1 MTEKEKMLRGML
13 YDADDSTLCA
23 DRVRAKELCHA
34 YNQLRP
40 SDAAGMRELL
50 QQLLGETVETFC
62 VTAPFWCDYGYN
74 IRLGEHFYANH
85 NLVILDCAAVTFG
98 EHVFVAP
105 NCGFYTAGHPI
116 DAECRER
123 GLEYAYPITVGD
135 HVWRRCAGHARRH
148 DREQCRDRGR
158 QRRRQRHSERFGRC
172 RQSVQGHSADHGG
185 GQTDLLGQIARLH
198 GKRNAGR
205 KSKCRGQTKCKKKS
219 GLRSYIR
226 KAAL

>member
-13 YDADDSTLCA
+13 YDADDSALCA

-50 QQLLGETVETFC
+50 RQLLGKTGETFC

-74 IRLGEHFYANH
+74 IRLGEYFYANH

-123 GLEYAYPITVGD
+123 GLEYAYPITVGH
-135 HVWRRCAGHARRH
+135 HVWI
-148 DREQCRDRGR
+148 
-158 QRRRQRHSERFGRC
+158 
-172 RQSVQGHSADHGG
+172 GG
-185 GQTDLLGQIARLH
+185 GVQVMPGVTIGSNVVIGGGSVVVKDIPSDSVAVGNPCRVIRRTNRPAGTDSARLH

>member
-50 QQLLGETVETFC
+50 QRLLGETGETFC

-74 IRLGEHFYANH
+74 IRLGEYFYANH

-105 NCGFYTAGHPI
+105 NCGFYTAGHRSTPSAASGGWSMLTRSPWAI
-116 DAECRER
+116 MCGSAAACRSCPASR
-123 GLEYAYPITVGD
+123 
-135 HVWRRCAGHARRH
+135 
-148 DREQCRDRGR
+148 
-158 QRRRQRHSERFGRC
+158 
-172 RQSVQGHSADHGG
+172 
-185 GQTDLLGQIARLH
+185 
-198 GKRNAGR
+198 
-205 KSKCRGQTKCKKKS
+205 S
-219 GLRSYIR
+219 GVMS
-226 KAAL
+226 

>member
-13 YDADDSTLCA
+13 YDADDSALCA

-50 QQLLGETVETFC
+50 RQLLGKTGETFC
-62 VTAPFWCDYGYN
+62 VTV
-74 IRLGEHFYANH
+74 RLRLQHPARGVLLRQPQSRHSRLRRGDVRRARVRGAKLRVLHGRPPDRRRVPRAGAGVCLPNH
-85 NLVILDCAAVTFG
+85 
-98 EHVFVAP
+98 
-105 NCGFYTAGHPI
+105 
-116 DAECRER
+116 R
-123 GLEYAYPITVGD
+123 GRSCVD
-135 HVWRRCAGHARRH
+135 RRRCAGHARRH

-185 GQTDLLGQIARLH
+185 GQTDLLGQIAR
-198 GKRNAGR
+198 GCMARGTQDANQNAEAR
-205 KSKCRGQTKCKKKS
+205 QNAK
-219 GLRSYIR
+219 R
-226 KAAL
+226 KAV

>member
-13 YDADDSTLCA
+13 YDANDSALCA

-50 QQLLGETVETFC
+50 RRLLGKTGETFC

-74 IRLGEHFYANH
+74 IRLGEHFCANH

-105 NCGFYTAGHPI
+105 SCGFYTAGHPI
-116 DAECRER
+116 DAARREQ

-135 HVWRRCAGHARRH
+135 HVWI
-148 DREQCRDRGR
+148 
-158 QRRRQRHSERFGRC
+158 
-172 RQSVQGHSADHGG
+172 GG
-185 GQTDLLGQIARLH
+185 GSVVVKDIPSDSVAVGNPCRVIRPITEADKQTCWDR
-198 GKRNAGR
+198 
-205 KSKCRGQTKCKKKS
+205 
-219 GLRSYIR
+219 
-226 KAAL
+226 

>member
-50 QQLLGETVETFC
+50 QRLLGETGETFC

-123 GLEYAYPITVGD
+123 GLDPLNTNLV
-135 HVWRRCAGHARRH
+135 V
-148 DREQCRDRGR
+148 
-158 QRRRQRHSERFGRC
+158 
-172 RQSVQGHSADHGG
+172 ADESR
-185 GQTDLLGQIARLH
+185 TDKTICLAVTPTL
-198 GKRNAGR
+198 
-205 KSKCRGQTKCKKKS
+205 KSYGIS
-219 GLRSYIR
+219 GLSLIHI
-226 KAAL
+226 

>member
-50 QQLLGETVETFC
+50 QRLLGETGETFC

-74 IRLGEHFYANH
+74 IRLGEYFYANH

-123 GLEYAYPITVGD
+123 GWSMLTQSPWAIMCGSV
-135 HVWRRCAGHARRH
+135 AA
-148 DREQCRDRGR
+148 CRSCPASR
-158 QRRRQRHSERFGRC
+158 
-172 RQSVQGHSADHGG
+172 
-185 GQTDLLGQIARLH
+185 
-198 GKRNAGR
+198 
-205 KSKCRGQTKCKKKS
+205 S
-219 GLRSYIR
+219 GAMS
-226 KAAL
+226 

>member
-13 YDADDSTLCA
+13 YDADDSALCA

-50 QQLLGETVETFC
+50 RQLLGKTGETFC

-74 IRLGEHFYANH
+74 IRLGEYFYANH

-135 HVWRRCAGHARRH
+135 HVWIGGGV
-148 DREQCRDRGR
+148 QVMPGVTIGSNGRDRGR

-185 GQTDLLGQIARLH
+185 GQTDLLGQIAR
-198 GKRNAGR
+198 GCMARGTQDANQNAEAR
-205 KSKCRGQTKCKKKS
+205 QNAK
-219 GLRSYIR
+219 R
-226 KAAL
+226 KAV

>member
-50 QQLLGETVETFC
+50 QRLLGETGETFC

-123 GLEYAYPITVGD
+123 GAGVCLPNHRGRSCVD
-135 HVWRRCAGHARRH
+135 RRRCAGHARRH

-185 GQTDLLGQIARLH
+185 GQTDLLGQIAR
-198 GKRNAGR
+198 GCMARGTQDASQNAEA
-205 KSKCRGQTKCKKKS
+205 GQNEK
-219 GLRSYIR
+219 R
-226 KAAL
+226 KAV

>member
-50 QQLLGETVETFC
+50 RRLLGKTGETFC

-135 HVWRRCAGHARRH
+135 HVWIG
-148 DREQCRDRGR
+148 
-158 QRRRQRHSERFGRC
+158 
-172 RQSVQGHSADHGG
+172 GHSADHGG
-185 GQTDLLGQIARLH
+185 GQTDLLGQIAR
-198 GKRNAGR
+198 GCMARGTQDANQNAEAR
-205 KSKCRGQTKCKKKS
+205 QNAK
-219 GLRSYIR
+219 R
-226 KAAL
+226 KAV

>member
-1 MTEKEKMLRGML
+1 MCGKMRRS
-13 YDADDSTLCA
+13 ALCA
-23 DRVRAKELCHA
+23 DRVRDKELCHA

-50 QQLLGETVETFC
+50 RRLLGKTGETFC
-62 VTAPFWCDYGYN
+62 VTTPFWCDYGYN

-105 NCGFYTAGHPI
+105 NCGLYTAGHPI
-116 DAECRER
+116 DAVRRE
-123 GLEYAYPITVGD
+123 
-135 HVWRRCAGHARRH
+135 
-148 DREQCRDRGR
+148 RGR

-185 GQTDLLGQIARLH
+185 GQTDLLGQIAR
-198 GKRNAGR
+198 GCMARGTQDANQNAEAR
-205 KSKCRGQTKCKKKS
+205 QNEK
-219 GLRSYIR
+219 R
-226 KAAL
+226 KAV

>member
-13 YDADDSTLCA
+13 YDADDSALCA

-50 QQLLGETVETFC
+50 QQLLGKTGETFC

-74 IRLGEHFYANH
+74 IRLGALLRQPQSRHSRLRRGDVRRARVRGAELRVLHSRPPDRRRVPRAGAGVCLPNH
-85 NLVILDCAAVTFG
+85 
-98 EHVFVAP
+98 
-105 NCGFYTAGHPI
+105 
-116 DAECRER
+116 R
-123 GLEYAYPITVGD
+123 GRSCVD
-135 HVWRRCAGHARRH
+135 RWRRAGHARRH

-185 GQTDLLGQIARLH
+185 GQTDLLGQIAR
-198 GKRNAGR
+198 GRMARGTQDANPNAEAR
-205 KSKCRGQTKCKKKS
+205 QNEK
-219 GLRSYIR
+219 R
-226 KAAL
+226 KAV